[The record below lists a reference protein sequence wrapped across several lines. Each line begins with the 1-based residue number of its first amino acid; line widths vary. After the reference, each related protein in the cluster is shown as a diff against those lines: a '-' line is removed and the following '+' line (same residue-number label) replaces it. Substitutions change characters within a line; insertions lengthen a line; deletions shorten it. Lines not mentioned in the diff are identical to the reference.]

1 MLEKFKQCLIVLLLL
16 DQFNMKL
23 PDHILEKLVTE
34 IVYQGMSINTSGG
47 GKGPIGKRKMPRVF
61 FLGKDVIEKINNYGL
76 KTSGEKHIKL
86 LSQGKKVYMFV
97 SPLFYTAIKGIERG
111 RSSYEKEWR
120 KPELMKLITDIIPG
134 PIRGKI
140 KKKVSPSLDP
150 RLKMHNVGFPHMVE
164 NKDQTGYWVPAM
176 DKVDDEFEQL
186 VTGLYEN
193 TMKKSELKRII
204 REEMGLPQPPVQV
217 KNEPDNPDRIR
228 KRTIKNVP
236 PSIKQEPDRKISE
249 VMVGG
254 EMVDPNVVSAI
265 MTAVPTLVALGAA
278 INWKEEIA
286 AWVRQMKAK
295 YAK

>member
-1 MLEKFKQCLIVLLLL
+1 
-16 DQFNMKL
+16 MKL

-34 IVYQGMSINTSGG
+34 IVYQGLSIDSSKGG
-47 GKGPIGKRKMPRVF
+47 GGTGKRKIPRVF
-61 FLGKDVIEKINNYGL
+61 FLGQDVIDKINNYGL
-76 KTSGEKHIKL
+76 KTNGEKHIKL
-86 LSQGKKVYMFV
+86 LSQGKKTYMFV

-134 PIRGKI
+134 PVRGKI
-140 KKKVSPSLDP
+140 KKKLSPSIDP
-150 RLKMHNVGFPHMVE
+150 RLKMHNVGFPYMVP

-176 DKVDDEFEQL
+176 DKGSDEFEQL

-193 TMKKSELKRII
+193 KMKKSELKRII

-228 KRTIKNVP
+228 RRTIKNVP
-236 PSIKQEPDRKISE
+236 PSIKQEPDGEVNE

-254 EMVDPNVVSAI
+254 EFVDPAVVTAI
-265 MTAVPTLVALGAA
+265 MTAVPALVAAGAA

-286 AWVRQMKAK
+286 AWLKGLASKDENVEDVVIKDQ
-295 YAK
+295 

>member
-23 PDHILEKLVTE
+23 PDHILEKLVT
-34 IVYQGMSINTSGG
+34 
-47 GKGPIGKRKMPRVF
+47 
-61 FLGKDVIEKINNYGL
+61 
-76 KTSGEKHIKL
+76 
-86 LSQGKKVYMFV
+86 
-97 SPLFYTAIKGIERG
+97 
-111 RSSYEKEWR
+111 
-120 KPELMKLITDIIPG
+120 
-134 PIRGKI
+134 
-140 KKKVSPSLDP
+140 
-150 RLKMHNVGFPHMVE
+150 
-164 NKDQTGYWVPAM
+164 
-176 DKVDDEFEQL
+176 
-186 VTGLYEN
+186 GLYEN
-193 TMKKSELKRII
+193 KMKKSELKRII

-228 KRTIKNVP
+228 RRTIKNVP
-236 PSIKQEPDRKISE
+236 PSIKQEPDRSINDLRRQLNIHFQLNGNVWDEKAKKLADDIKQHKHYKGDTISE

>member
-1 MLEKFKQCLIVLLLL
+1 MLEKFKECLIVLLLL

-23 PDHILEKLVTE
+23 PDHILEKLVT
-34 IVYQGMSINTSGG
+34 
-47 GKGPIGKRKMPRVF
+47 
-61 FLGKDVIEKINNYGL
+61 
-76 KTSGEKHIKL
+76 
-86 LSQGKKVYMFV
+86 
-97 SPLFYTAIKGIERG
+97 
-111 RSSYEKEWR
+111 
-120 KPELMKLITDIIPG
+120 
-134 PIRGKI
+134 
-140 KKKVSPSLDP
+140 
-150 RLKMHNVGFPHMVE
+150 
-164 NKDQTGYWVPAM
+164 
-176 DKVDDEFEQL
+176 
-186 VTGLYEN
+186 GLYEN
-193 TMKKSELKRII
+193 KMKKSELKSII

-254 EMVDPNVVSAI
+254 ENIDPNVISAI

>member
-23 PDHILEKLVTE
+23 PDHILEKLVT
-34 IVYQGMSINTSGG
+34 
-47 GKGPIGKRKMPRVF
+47 
-61 FLGKDVIEKINNYGL
+61 
-76 KTSGEKHIKL
+76 
-86 LSQGKKVYMFV
+86 
-97 SPLFYTAIKGIERG
+97 
-111 RSSYEKEWR
+111 
-120 KPELMKLITDIIPG
+120 
-134 PIRGKI
+134 
-140 KKKVSPSLDP
+140 
-150 RLKMHNVGFPHMVE
+150 
-164 NKDQTGYWVPAM
+164 
-176 DKVDDEFEQL
+176 
-186 VTGLYEN
+186 GLYEN
-193 TMKKSELKRII
+193 KMKKSELKRII

-228 KRTIKNVP
+228 RRTIKNVP

-254 EMVDPNVVSAI
+254 ENIDPNVISAI

>member
-1 MLEKFKQCLIVLLLL
+1 
-16 DQFNMKL
+16 MKL
-23 PDHILEKLVTE
+23 PNHILEKLVTE
-34 IVYQGMSINTSGG
+34 IMYQGISVDTSRGG
-47 GKGPIGKRKMPRVF
+47 EGPVGKRKIPRVF

-86 LSQGKKVYMFV
+86 LSQGKKVYMYV

-150 RLKMHNVGFPHMVE
+150 RLKMHNVGFPHMVA

-193 TMKKSELKRII
+193 KMKKSELKRII
-204 REEMGLPQPPVQV
+204 REEMGLPQPPVKVAQEKDPKGGRRKV
-217 KNEPDNPDRIR
+217 GFVRNE
-228 KRTIKNVP
+228 P
-236 PSIKQEPDRKISE
+236 PSIKQEPDRKVNEGTFAGEFVKPE
-249 VMVGG
+249 VVA
-254 EMVDPNVVSAI
+254 AI
-265 MTAVPTLVALGAA
+265 MTAVPTLVAVGAA

-286 AWVRQMKAK
+286 AWLKNLASKDKEVEDVVMKDK
-295 YAK
+295 

>member
-23 PDHILEKLVTE
+23 SDHILEKLVT
-34 IVYQGMSINTSGG
+34 
-47 GKGPIGKRKMPRVF
+47 
-61 FLGKDVIEKINNYGL
+61 
-76 KTSGEKHIKL
+76 
-86 LSQGKKVYMFV
+86 
-97 SPLFYTAIKGIERG
+97 
-111 RSSYEKEWR
+111 
-120 KPELMKLITDIIPG
+120 
-134 PIRGKI
+134 
-140 KKKVSPSLDP
+140 
-150 RLKMHNVGFPHMVE
+150 
-164 NKDQTGYWVPAM
+164 
-176 DKVDDEFEQL
+176 
-186 VTGLYEN
+186 GLYEN
-193 TMKKSELKRII
+193 KMKKSELKSII

-228 KRTIKNVP
+228 RRTIKNVP

-254 EMVDPNVVSAI
+254 ENIDPNVISAI

>member
-1 MLEKFKQCLIVLLLL
+1 LLL
-16 DQFNMKL
+16 DHFNMKL
-23 PDHILEKLVTE
+23 PDHILEK
-34 IVYQGMSINTSGG
+34 
-47 GKGPIGKRKMPRVF
+47 
-61 FLGKDVIEKINNYGL
+61 
-76 KTSGEKHIKL
+76 
-86 LSQGKKVYMFV
+86 
-97 SPLFYTAIKGIERG
+97 
-111 RSSYEKEWR
+111 
-120 KPELMKLITDIIPG
+120 
-134 PIRGKI
+134 
-140 KKKVSPSLDP
+140 
-150 RLKMHNVGFPHMVE
+150 
-164 NKDQTGYWVPAM
+164 
-176 DKVDDEFEQL
+176 L

-254 EMVDPNVVSAI
+254 ENVDPNILSAI

>member
-1 MLEKFKQCLIVLLLL
+1 
-16 DQFNMKL
+16 
-23 PDHILEKLVTE
+23 
-34 IVYQGMSINTSGG
+34 
-47 GKGPIGKRKMPRVF
+47 
-61 FLGKDVIEKINNYGL
+61 
-76 KTSGEKHIKL
+76 
-86 LSQGKKVYMFV
+86 
-97 SPLFYTAIKGIERG
+97 
-111 RSSYEKEWR
+111 
-120 KPELMKLITDIIPG
+120 
-134 PIRGKI
+134 
-140 KKKVSPSLDP
+140 
-150 RLKMHNVGFPHMVE
+150 MHNVGFPHMVE

-193 TMKKSELKRII
+193 KMKKSELKRII

-228 KRTIKNVP
+228 RRTIKNVP

-254 EMVDPNVVSAI
+254 ENIDPNVISAI